1 MKCHSRVIGNGRSLY
16 QVAAEGFAYREAQKF
31 ILDAPLRRALIG
43 KYCNCLDGLSRQPAA
58 TRVPPQSAEPSTG
71 IRQADRKQE
80 TLAKDGF
87 EIVADPGLVGS
98 VVGRLSK
105 VVPATRKASSSDDS
119 GGQERE
125 NKLGRY
131 DI

>member
-1 MKCHSRVIGNGRSLY
+1 VKCHSRVIGNGRSLY

-31 ILDAPLRRALIG
+31 ILDAPLRQALIR
-43 KYCNCLDGLSRQPAA
+43 KYCNCLDGLLRKPVA
-58 TRVPPQSAEPSTG
+58 TGVPPQSAEPSTG

-119 GGQERE
+119 GEQERE